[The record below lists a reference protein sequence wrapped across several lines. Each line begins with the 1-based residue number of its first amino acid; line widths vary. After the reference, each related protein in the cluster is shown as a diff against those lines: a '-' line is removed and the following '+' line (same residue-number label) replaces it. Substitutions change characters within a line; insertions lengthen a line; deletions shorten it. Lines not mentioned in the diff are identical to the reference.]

1 MKRIGLLSDTH
12 GMVPKQVYTFFKDVD
27 IILHSGDIGSTD
39 ILDELKH
46 FKPTIAVYGNIDGYE
61 LYSQIKKVETFEIEG
76 VKIMMT
82 HIGGYPKRYE
92 KGIKELIK
100 MEKPNIFIS
109 GHSHILKV
117 IFDQELNLLHMN
129 PGASGNYGFHQV
141 CTMIRF
147 NVEDGKPKDLE
158 ILEYEKHS

>member
-27 IILHSGDIGSTD
+27 IILHAGDIGSTD
-39 ILDELKH
+39 VLEELKH
-46 FKPTIAVYGNIDGYE
+46 FKPTIAVYGNVDGCEIDSE
-61 LYSQIKKVETFEIEG
+61 AKRIETFEIEG

-82 HIGGYPKRYE
+82 HIGGYPKHYE
-92 KGIKELIK
+92 KAVKELLK
-100 MEKPNIFIS
+100 EEKPNIFIS

-117 IFDQELNLLHMN
+117 IFDHELNLLHMN
-129 PGASGNYGFHQV
+129 PGASGNYGFHNV

-158 ILEYEKHS
+158 ILEYEKYS